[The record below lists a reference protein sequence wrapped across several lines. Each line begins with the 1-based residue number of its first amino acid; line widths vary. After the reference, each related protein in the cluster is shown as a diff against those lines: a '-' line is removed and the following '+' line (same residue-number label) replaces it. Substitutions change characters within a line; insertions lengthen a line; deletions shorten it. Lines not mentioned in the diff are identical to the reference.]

1 MEEVK
6 ILIIEDD
13 LSFAGLLQDQLTQIG
28 FNPYNLI
35 CVDSIADTRLVKLEF
50 EPDVILLDLNIRDS
64 FGIQT
69 YDEVHAIFKDTTLVV
84 LSGLDDKKV
93 SLEIV
98 AKGAQ
103 DYLLKTEINAGVIEK
118 TIKYGMLRRTFRL
131 QLAES
136 EKKYKDL
143 FYNSPLPMLM
153 LRMRDFKVLFCNQAA
168 LDLYE
173 ANSDDEMVGKSLND
187 FFVSENKL
195 SITHPKKGSEPLLF
209 YQTTNRGKELITEII
224 LNKLQEDK
232 EAIIALVVDKTEEI
246 RFEKSKYEI
255 IAHAEEGE
263 KRKIARE
270 LHDGLGQQLVLLN
283 LLIQNIQTDASQ
295 KEAMDNINQ
304 ILQSSIREVKEMAYS
319 LLPPDLDK
327 GFLNAVDRLAHRI
340 NGLGELT
347 IVVDISD
354 EVHEDDFANVDAFNL
369 YRILQEAVNNAIKH
383 AKASEI
389 SIQIGKKQGKIQLRI
404 CDNGIGF
411 SMGEVEEGLGLQN
424 MRHRISM
431 SNIVG
436 DIKSQ
441 PGQGTT
447 VELKFEA

>member
-28 FNPYNLI
+28 FNPYNLLA
-35 CVDSIADTRLVKLEF
+35 VDSIEDTKLVKEEF

-69 YDEVHAIFKDTTLVV
+69 YDEVHAIFEDTTLVV

-103 DYLLKTEINAGVIEK
+103 DYLLKTEINAGVLEK

-143 FYNSPLPMLM
+143 FYNSPLPMLQ
-153 LRMRDFKVLFCNQAA
+153 LSISDFEVLFCNQAA

-173 ANSDDEMVGKSLND
+173 AQSNEEMVGKSLND
-187 FFVSENKL
+187 FIVSDHKL
-195 SITHPKKGSEPLLF
+195 SSVKPSKGAEQILF
-209 YQTTNRGKELITEII
+209 YQTTIGGKERITEII
-224 LNKLQEDK
+224 LNYLQENK
-232 EAIIALVVDKTEEI
+232 EALIALVVDKTEEI

-255 IAHAEEGE
+255 ITQAEEQE

-283 LLIQNIQTDASQ
+283 LLIQNIQPSVSQMDAI
-295 KEAMDNINQ
+295 ENVNQ

-340 NGLGELT
+340 NGLGELS
-347 IVVDISD
+347 ILLDISS
-354 EVHEDDFANVDAFNL
+354 EVHEDDFTKVDPFNL
-369 YRILQEAVNNAIKH
+369 YRIVQETLNNAIKH
-383 AKASEI
+383 AEASTIALHIE
-389 SIQIGKKQGKIQLRI
+389 KREGKIHLCIR
-404 CDNGIGF
+404 DNGIGF

-424 MRHRISM
+424 MRHRMSM
-431 SNIVG
+431 S
-436 DIKSQ
+436 DIEGKISSQ
-441 PGQGTT
+441 PSEGTT